1 MATPASTPRPL
12 HHASKPTPRSNT
24 TASAAANSVHTPTP
38 ASLTSP
44 PTPAAVRAAASPMYL
59 REKLA
64 KSSPLAPGGFSMS
77 RVPTGASEA
86 ATQIS
91 IGSMDGAAEKT
102 ELTPAVMGLGDLGIV
117 GAAQVGVNGLGAGLG
132 IRGMRDQE
140 EERSRKTETIIS
152 MLATKWGRSCPEGI
166 ERAAKRVGLECL
178 WEEGR
183 GGAKSTLSIAGNGV
197 LVELAFDRDEVQDV
211 TLEFTASGQ
220 EVGKGAPEGAEV
232 LKKDLNGQEKDGY
245 VFLDAF
251 VRDLEVLARMDK
263 LAEGGISCFDA
274 VDGIRAALERI
285 FEWDFNK
292 KRDVSG
298 PDFDKEMLDRD
309 ILCRGNGRPKMHTRG
324 RLGLAVQFWM
334 DRSLLP
340 PEIREPEAMDIDQ
353 SIPKLEENL
362 DIYSAIIECEASAS
376 SLYPSIR
383 VSESWVSDSVES
395 HTLNESNP
403 LTMQQSQIDWQEP
416 PPTLVT
422 ASQLLGDNAMA
433 LTSQDPLL
441 QERPPNVRFI
451 AHFEPPIVMPLQ
463 VAIDIHQFVG
473 APLAQEAL
481 QSTTYESLIFA
492 DTPLPSNL
500 HEQRI
505 VTKTVSSYNSFDEP
519 TKHKHQYTL
528 FLTQPEYGRLIDSLP
543 FSHPRQIVELLPILR
558 QWILLGSLLR
568 RSFVPDPVPASSVGK
583 INGQHDGD
591 FDFEAQPNES
601 MTVEE
606 ELAAFLAP
614 DPLRAPEPEAIEEKN
629 EELLI
634 DVTLSTSPSPPRIG
648 VVWPQ
653 GSGLKTVDFS
663 VGLNGAVEIHG
674 EEEEK
679 ELEKEKIKKVLEI
692 GEDVGVLVEWL
703 SKEP

>member
-1 MATPASTPRPL
+1 
-12 HHASKPTPRSNT
+12 
-24 TASAAANSVHTPTP
+24 
-38 ASLTSP
+38 
-44 PTPAAVRAAASPMYL
+44 MYL

-91 IGSMDGAAEKT
+91 IGSMDGAGEKT
-102 ELTPAVMGLGDLGIV
+102 GLTPAVMGLGDLGIV

-132 IRGMRDQE
+132 IGGMRDQE
-140 EERSRKTETIIS
+140 EERRRKTEAIVS
-152 MLATKWGRSCPEGI
+152 MLATRWGRSCPEGI

-197 LVELAFDRDEVQDV
+197 LVELAFTGEEVQDV

-232 LKKDLNGQEKDGY
+232 LKKDLNGHHKDGY

-274 VDGIRAALERI
+274 VDGVRATLERI
-285 FEWDFNK
+285 FKWEMDK
-292 KRDVSG
+292 KRDVSA
-298 PDFDKEMLDRD
+298 PNSDKEMLERD
-309 ILCRGNGRPKMHTRG
+309 VLCRGNGRPKMHTRG
-324 RLGLAVQFWM
+324 RLGLAVQYWM

-340 PEIREPEAMDIDQ
+340 SEMREPEAMDIDQ
-353 SIPKLEENL
+353 DIPNVEHDS

-383 VSESWVSDSVES
+383 VSESWVSDAVEG
-395 HTLNESNP
+395 HTVNESNP
-403 LTMQQSQIDWQEP
+403 LTMQQSQIEWQEP
-416 PPTLVT
+416 PPTLLT
-422 ASQLLGDNAMA
+422 PSQPPGDNAMN

-441 QERPPNVRFI
+441 QERPPNVRFV

-463 VAIDIHQFVG
+463 VAIEIYQFVG
-473 APLAQEAL
+473 APLVQEAL
-481 QSTTYESLIFA
+481 QSTYESLIFA
-492 DTPLPSNL
+492 DNSLAPNV
-500 HEQRI
+500 HGQRI
-505 VTKTVSSYNSFDEP
+505 VTKTVTSYNSFDNPE
-519 TKHKHQYTL
+519 TRKHQYTL
-528 FLTQPEYGRLIDSLP
+528 FLTQPDYGRVIDSIP
-543 FSHPRQIVELLPILR
+543 FSHPRQLIELLPILR
-558 QWILLGSLLR
+558 QWVLLGSLLR
-568 RSFVPDPVPASSVGK
+568 RSFISDPVPDSFVEN
-583 INGQHDGD
+583 INGQQDRDLDLGVELD
-591 FDFEAQPNES
+591 ES

-614 DPLRAPEPEAIEEKN
+614 SSTRVAKHETIEDKDDA
-629 EELLI
+629 LPI
-634 DVTLSTSPSPPRIG
+634 DITLSTSPSPPRIG

-653 GSGLKTVDFS
+653 GMGLKTVDFS
-663 VGLNGAVEIHG
+663 VGLNGAFEIHG
-674 EEEEK
+674 EEVDKEPEK
-679 ELEKEKIKKVLEI
+679 ERIKKVLNI
-692 GEDVGVLVEWL
+692 SEDLGILVEWL